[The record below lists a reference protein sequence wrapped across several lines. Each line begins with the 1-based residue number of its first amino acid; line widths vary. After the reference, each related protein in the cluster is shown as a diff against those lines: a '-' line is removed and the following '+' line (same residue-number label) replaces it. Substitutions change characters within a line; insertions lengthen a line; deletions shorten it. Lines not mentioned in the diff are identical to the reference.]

1 MKREEQK
8 KDYGNYTEQIEMNCK
23 EQINI
28 TKPQ

>member
-8 KDYGNYTEQIEMNCK
+8 NDYGNYEQIEMNCK